1 MAYTPNRKADRLLPD
16 LTPYP
21 SSEYR
26 VVMHPDVQLTAEE
39 WLELKDYEKIE
50 SDTLVPPGTVGL
62 QERPKNKHVAI
73 PLHMSRSM
81 GMGTR
86 SENGPG

>member
-1 MAYTPNRKADRLLPD
+1 MTYTPNHKAGRLIPD

-21 SSEYR
+21 PSEYR

-50 SDTLVPPGTVGL
+50 SDKPVAPGTLGL
-62 QERPKNKHVAI
+62 QERPKNKHVAVPI
-73 PLHMSRSM
+73 HISRS
-81 GMGTR
+81 GGIA
-86 SENGPG
+86 